1 MLTVTQVMTGTEGNL
16 NLGALTAARASVVGV
31 AGKTGEVIQAYADA
45 MTLAFG
51 KEWYGLKGAAAKGVK
66 AERGLFKADMEAA
79 GFEKGTINVYWQ
91 RVKEA
96 AGYQT
101 TGNRVSGSET
111 TDQKT
116 LADLKTLINR
126 IFKAESEGEDC
137 DASNHKGTLMEVFEA
152 LGGNIDTI
160 GSNSKG

>member
-1 MLTVTQVMTGTEGNL
+1 MTTITQVMAGTQGNL
-16 NLGALTAARASVVGV
+16 NIGALTAARASVVGV

-51 KEWYGLKGAAAKGVK
+51 TAWYELKGAAAKGVK
-66 AERGLFKADMEAA
+66 GERALFKADMETA

-96 AGYQT
+96 AGHVT

-116 LADLKTLINR
+116 LADLKTIINR
-126 IFKAESEGEDC
+126 IFKAEEAGEEC
-137 DASNHKGTLMEVFEA
+137 DASEQKGALMEVYA
-152 LGGNIDTI
+152 AMGGDVDNLG
-160 GSNSKG
+160 

>member
-1 MLTVTQVMTGTEGNL
+1 MTTVTQTMTGTEGNL
-16 NLGALTAARASVVGV
+16 NIGALSAARQSVVGV

-45 MTLAFG
+45 LTLAFG
-51 KEWYGLKGAAAKGVK
+51 TAWYELKGAAAKGVK
-66 AERGLFKADMEAA
+66 GERALFKADMETA

-91 RVKEA
+91 RTKQA

-116 LADLKTLINR
+116 LADLKTMINR

-137 DASNHKGTLMEVFEA
+137 DASNHKGTLIEVFEA
-152 LGGNIDTI
+152 LGGNVDTI
-160 GSNSKG
+160 GANSKG

>member
-1 MLTVTQVMTGTEGNL
+1 MSTVTQVMAGTEGNL
-16 NLGALTAARASVVGV
+16 NIGALTAARASVVGV

-51 KEWYGLKGAAAKGVK
+51 SAWYELKGAAAKGVK
-66 AERGLFKADMEAA
+66 GERALFKTDMEAA
-79 GFEKGTINVYWQ
+79 GFEKGTITVYWQ

-96 AGYQT
+96 AGHVT

-137 DASNHKGTLMEVFEA
+137 DASYYKRNLIEVFEA
-152 LGGNIDTI
+152 LGGNVDTL
-160 GSNSKG
+160 GANSKG

>member
-1 MLTVTQVMTGTEGNL
+1 MTTITQVMAGTEGNL
-16 NLGALTAARASVVGV
+16 NIGALTAARASVVGV

-51 KEWYGLKGAAAKGVK
+51 SAWYELKGAAAKGVK
-66 AERGLFKADMEAA
+66 GERALFKADMESA

-96 AGYQT
+96 AGHVT

-126 IFKAESEGEDC
+126 IFKAEESGEDC
-137 DASNHKGTLMEVFEA
+137 DASNHKGALMEVYAAMGGEVDN
-152 LGGNIDTI
+152 LG
-160 GSNSKG
+160 

>member
-1 MLTVTQVMTGTEGNL
+1 MTTITQVMAGTEGNL
-16 NLGALTAARASVVGV
+16 NIGALTAARASVVGV

-45 MTLAFG
+45 MTIAFG
-51 KEWYGLKGAAAKGVK
+51 GAWYELKGAAAKGVK
-66 AERGLFKADMEAA
+66 GERALFKADMETA

-96 AGYQT
+96 AGHVT

-126 IFKAESEGEDC
+126 IFKAEESGEDC
-137 DASNHKGTLMEVFEA
+137 DASNHKGALMEVYAAMGGEVDN
-152 LGGNIDTI
+152 LG
-160 GSNSKG
+160 